1 MATVSDVTA
10 VPVPLVIVP
19 IMAPLVIHHA
29 QRLTVLRLT
38 TDVSAVYAIV
48 PVSVPAIVLA
58 VIAVAPLAVHAPAV
72 AVEAVAVAVRSV
84 AAVDVLVVAV
94 DVLVVAVDALADK
107 RFVIPNLNPYI
118 INNV

>member
-1 MATVSDVTA
+1 MATVSDVIA

-38 TDVSAVYAIV
+38 TDVSTVHAIV
-48 PVSVPAIVLA
+48 PVSVPAIVLAA

-94 DVLVVAVDALADK
+94 DALADK

>member
-1 MATVSDVTA
+1 MVTVSDVIA
-10 VPVPLVIVP
+10 VPV
-19 IMAPLVIHHA
+19 PLVIHHA

-48 PVSVPAIVLA
+48 PVSAIVLA
-58 VIAVAPLAVHAPAV
+58 VVIAVAPLAVHAPAV

-94 DVLVVAVDALADK
+94 DALADK

>member
-10 VPVPLVIVP
+10 VLVPLVIVP

-29 QRLTVLRLT
+29 QRLTVLRLI
-38 TDVSAVYAIV
+38 TDVSTVHATV
-48 PVSVPAIVLA
+48 PVSVLAIVLAA

-72 AVEAVAVAVRSV
+72 AVEVVAVAVLSV
-84 AAVDVLVVAV
+84 AAVDVP
-94 DVLVVAVDALADK
+94 VVAVDALADK

>member
-29 QRLTVLRLT
+29 QRLTVLRLI
-38 TDVSAVYAIV
+38 TDVSTVHATV
-48 PVSVPAIVLA
+48 PVSVLAIVLAA

-72 AVEAVAVAVRSV
+72 AVEVAVRSV
-84 AAVDVLVVAV
+84 AAVDVP
-94 DVLVVAVDALADK
+94 VVAVDALADK

>member
-1 MATVSDVTA
+1 LATVSDVIA

-38 TDVSAVYAIV
+38 TDVSTVHAIV
-48 PVSVPAIVLA
+48 PVSAIVLA
-58 VIAVAPLAVHAPAV
+58 VVIAVAPLAAHAPAV

-84 AAVDVLVVAV
+84 AAVDVPVV
-94 DVLVVAVDALADK
+94 VDALADK